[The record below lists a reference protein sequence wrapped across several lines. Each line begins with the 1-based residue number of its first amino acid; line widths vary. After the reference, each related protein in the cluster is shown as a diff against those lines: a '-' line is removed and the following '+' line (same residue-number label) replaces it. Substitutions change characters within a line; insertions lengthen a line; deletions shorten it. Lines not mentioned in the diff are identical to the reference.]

1 MRSSWYKT
9 IGIIGLALVILTSC
23 NLGKET
29 SKEPPKPTLGSP
41 IPWANDLTKTP
52 TLTSTAFSSPTP
64 FATAIAMQPSQTSS
78 DLQNMQPIAS
88 PTIEPSATETPI
100 VAVTLTLAPTLTSI
114 PTSTLI
120 PLTNTPTFTVVPTV
134 TRTPFQFPTGT
145 QSAVPSQPSTFTP
158 TLTST
163 PVPISTNTLAPTNT
177 FAPPPTFTPV
187 VFATLTPSSTPL
199 PSGQVCETC
208 NNLRLRDKP
217 GTAGSVLDMLSAG
230 TPVTIVGRTE
240 NNTWIQVVLV
250 DGRTGWVSAEYLVLN
265 IDLGV
270 VSVTG
275 TVEDVPTT
283 TGGTSSLSVV
293 SGVSSHAR
301 QIFLD
306 GRAKGN
312 LPHTFTKVGDS
323 ITAAP
328 QFLTQIGQGAYQLG
342 DYGYLSGAISFF
354 SGPNGRGYNP
364 FSTASLAAR
373 NGWSTESVL
382 NPANADPNVCL
393 SGETPIECEYRLVKP
408 SVALIMLG
416 TNDSGGMP
424 STAFQSNLQTIVQI
438 SINRGVIP
446 VLSTIPPKH
455 YNAATDG
462 RVAEFNQIII
472 ATARGYDIPLWD
484 YYQAMASLPNQGL
497 GNDGVHPSAPPSG
510 INTSF
515 DAATLQ
521 YGYPM
526 RNLTA
531 LQVLYALWQQVLYD
545 GDQAPAAT
553 APPAP
558 AVPDVGAPG
567 NLDDPACQGVPPA
580 RLTVGG
586 QGRVTPGVPNKMRS
600 APSTSA
606 EQTGSI
612 PGGDIFAVVGG
623 PQCADG
629 YLWWQVNYNGQIG
642 WTASGS
648 GAEYWVEPY
657 P

>member
-1 MRSSWYKT
+1 MGRWYRLL
-9 IGIIGLALVILTSC
+9 GSMGLALAVLTSC
-23 NLGKET
+23 NLGKDSDE
-29 SKEPPKPTLGSP
+29 EPPKPTLGSP
-41 IPWANDLTKTP
+41 IPWANNLTGTP
-52 TLTSTAFSSPTP
+52 TETATVLPSLIPSAAVVAAQPSPTVQP
-64 FATAIAMQPSQTSS
+64 TATNTVV
-78 DLQNMQPIAS
+78 PI
-88 PTIEPSATETPI
+88 
-100 VAVTLTLAPTLTSI
+100 TLTLAPTLTPPPTVTPI
-114 PTSTLI
+114 PPTS
-120 PLTNTPTFTVVPTV
+120 TNTPTI

-145 QSAVPSQPSTFTP
+145 PSPTPSLTPSQPP
-158 TLTST
+158 A
-163 PVPISTNTLAPTNT
+163 ITLAPTLTPVPSLTST
-177 FAPPPTFTPV
+177 FGQPPTFTPV

-199 PSGQVCETC
+199 PSAQVCETC

-217 GTAGSVLDMLSAG
+217 GSAGSVIDLLSAG

-240 NNTWIQVVLV
+240 NNTWIQVVLA
-250 DGRTGWVSAEYLVLN
+250 DGRTGWVSADYLVLN
-265 IDLGV
+265 IDLTV

-275 TVEDVPTT
+275 TEENIATEPG
-283 TGGTSSLSVV
+283 TGGQTVV

-323 ITAAP
+323 ISAAP
-328 QFLTQIGQGAYQLG
+328 QFLTQIGQGTYQLG
-342 DYGYLSGAISFF
+342 DYSYLSGAISFF
-354 SGPNGRGYNP
+354 SGLNGRGYNS
-364 FSTASLAAR
+364 FSTTSLAAR

-382 NPANADPNVCL
+382 NPANADPNICR
-393 SGETPIECEYRLVKP
+393 SGETPLECEYRLVKP
-408 SVALIMLG
+408 AVALIMLG

-424 STAFQSNLQTIVQI
+424 AATFQSNLQTIVQI
-438 SINRGVIP
+438 SIDMGVIP

-462 RVAEFNQIII
+462 RVAEFNQIIV

-497 GNDGVHPSAPPSG
+497 SSDGVHPSTPPSG
-510 INTSF
+510 VTTIF
-515 DAATLQ
+515 DASSLQ
-521 YGYPM
+521 YGYTM

-553 APPAP
+553 APPAATV
-558 AVPDVGAPG
+558 AVVPGAPG
-567 NLDDPACQGVPPA
+567 NQDDPACQGVPPA

-586 QGRVTPGVPNKMRS
+586 QGRVTPGVPNKLRS

-606 EQTGSI
+606 EQIGAI
-612 PGGDIFAVVGG
+612 PGGEVFNVVGG

-629 YLWWQVNYNGQIG
+629 YLWWQVTYNGQTG
-642 WTASGS
+642 WTASGT

>member
-1 MRSSWYKT
+1 MRGKRYKAL
-9 IGIIGLALVILTSC
+9 GIIGLALVAILTSC

-41 IPWANDLTKTP
+41 IPWANGLTKTP
-52 TLTSTAFSSPTP
+52 TFTSSVPSSAPP
-64 FATAIAMQPSQTSS
+64 FATTISVLPSQTPSNLQNVQPTVSPSMQPSET
-78 DLQNMQPIAS
+78 D
-88 PTIEPSATETPI
+88 TPI
-100 VAVTLTLAPTLTSI
+100 VAVTLTLAPTLTSR
-114 PTSTLI
+114 PTLTPV
-120 PLTNTPTFTVVPTV
+120 PLTTTPTLTIVPTI
-134 TRTPFQFPTGT
+134 TRTPFQFPTWT
-145 QSAVPSQPSTFTP
+145 QSPAPSPSPIFTP
-158 TLTST
+158 TSTLTT
-163 PVPISTNTLAPTNT
+163 VPMPTNTQAPTNT
-177 FAPPPTFTPV
+177 FAQPPTFTPV

-217 GTAGSVLDMLSAG
+217 GTAGSVIDMLSAG

-240 NNTWIQVVLV
+240 DNTWIQVVLV
-250 DGRTGWVSAEYLVLN
+250 DGRTGWVSAEYVVLN
-265 IDLGV
+265 IDLAV

-275 TVEDVPTT
+275 TVEDIATAS
-283 TGGTSSLSVV
+283 GGTDSLNVI

-312 LPHTFTKVGDS
+312 LSHSFTKVGDS
-323 ITAAP
+323 ISAAP
-328 QFLTQIGQGAYQLG
+328 QFLTQIGQGTYQLG

-393 SGETPIECEYRLVKP
+393 AGETPLECEYRLVKP

-424 STAFQSNLQTIVQI
+424 TTTFQSNLQTIVQI
-438 SINRGVIP
+438 SINMGVIP

-484 YYQAMASLPNQGL
+484 YYQTMSSLPNQGL
-497 GNDGVHPSAPPSG
+497 GNDGVHPSTPPSG

-515 DAATLQ
+515 DPTTLQ
-521 YGYPM
+521 YGYPI

-531 LQVLYALWQQVLYD
+531 LQALYTLWQQVLYD

-558 AVPDVGAPG
+558 AAPVVAPN

-586 QGRVTPGVPNKMRS
+586 QGRVTPGVPNKLRS

-606 EQTGSI
+606 EQTGNI
-612 PGGDIFAVVGG
+612 PGEDIFTVIGG

>member
-1 MRSSWYKT
+1 MMAKWYRLL
-9 IGIIGLALVILTSC
+9 GSMGLALAVLTSC
-23 NLGKET
+23 NLGKDTDEA
-29 SKEPPKPTLGSP
+29 PPRPTLGSP
-41 IPWANDLTKTP
+41 IPWANDLTGTP
-52 TLTSTAFSSPTP
+52 TETATVPASSIPPATVVAAQPTP
-64 FATAIAMQPSQTSS
+64 TAPNVQAQATASPSVQPT
-78 DLQNMQPIAS
+78 
-88 PTIEPSATETPI
+88 ATHTVVPM
-100 VAVTLTLAPTLTSI
+100 TLTLAPTLTPPSTATPLP
-114 PTSTLI
+114 PTV
-120 PLTNTPTFTVVPTV
+120 TNTPTI
-134 TRTPFQFPTGT
+134 TRTPFQFPTWT
-145 QSAVPSQPSTFTP
+145 QSPTPSLTPSQLPAS
-158 TLTST
+158 
-163 PVPISTNTLAPTNT
+163 TLAPTLTPVPSLTGT
-177 FAPPPTFTPV
+177 FAPPPSFTPV
-187 VFATLTPSSTPL
+187 VFSTLTPSYTPL
-199 PSGQVCETC
+199 PSAQVCETC

-217 GTAGSVLDMLSAG
+217 GSAGSVIDLLSAG

-240 NNTWIQVVLV
+240 NNAWIQVVLA
-250 DGRTGWVSAEYLVLN
+250 DGRTGWVSADYLILN
-265 IDLGV
+265 IDLTV

-275 TVEDVPTT
+275 TEENGAAEPG
-283 TGGTSSLSVV
+283 TGGQTVV

-323 ITAAP
+323 ISAAP
-328 QFLTQIGQGAYQLG
+328 QFLTQIGQGSYQLG
-342 DYGYLSGAISFF
+342 DYNYLSGAIGFF

-382 NPANADPNVCL
+382 NPANADPNICL
-393 SGETPIECEYRLVKP
+393 SGETPLECEYRLVKP
-408 SVALIMLG
+408 AVALIMLG

-424 STAFQSNLQTIVQI
+424 AATFQSNLQTIVQI
-438 SINRGVIP
+438 SINMGVIP

-497 GNDGVHPSAPPSG
+497 GSDGVHPSTPPSG
-510 INTSF
+510 VTTIF
-515 DAATLQ
+515 DASSLQ
-521 YGYPM
+521 YGYTM

-553 APPAP
+553 APATASAAP
-558 AVPDVGAPG
+558 VVVPGAPG

-586 QGRVTPGVPNKMRS
+586 QGRVTPGVPNKLRS

-606 EQTGSI
+606 EQTGNI
-612 PGGDIFAVVGG
+612 PGGEVFSVVGG

-629 YLWWQVNYNGQIG
+629 YLWWQVTYNGQTG
-642 WTASGS
+642 WTASGT